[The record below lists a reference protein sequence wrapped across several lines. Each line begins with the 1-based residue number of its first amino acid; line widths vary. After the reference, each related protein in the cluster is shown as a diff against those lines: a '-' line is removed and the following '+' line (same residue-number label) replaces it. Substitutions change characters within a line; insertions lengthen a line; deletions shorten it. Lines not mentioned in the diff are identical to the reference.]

1 MRNLLLIF
9 VFCTFASSWVIY
21 RKSHKKRLICREE
34 TEWTNSTANY
44 MTNSAIRSTS
54 DEDVDDSSASSETRR
69 ARKKVRSKR
78 DIEVDPVHKEP
89 IIYLGSPSPPHDVII
104 FVTYQGLTVHY
115 SVFQTSSN
123 STVFIDDGDFDIVSD
138 QLTKEELEMVKQQI
152 MDTCNALNSV

>member
-9 VFCTFASSWVIY
+9 VLFSMVSSWVIY

-44 MTNSAIRSTS
+44 MTNSAVRSTS
-54 DEDVDDSSASSETRR
+54 DEDDDNSSSSAETRR
-69 ARKKVRSKR
+69 ARKRTRSKR

-89 IIYLGSPSPPHDVII
+89 IIYIG
-104 FVTYQGLTVHY
+104 
-115 SVFQTSSN
+115 TSSN

-152 MDTCNALNSV
+152 MDTCNALNSA

>member
-1 MRNLLLIF
+1 MRNLLL
-9 VFCTFASSWVIY
+9 VFLLCTFASSWVIY

-44 MTNSAIRSTS
+44 MTNSAVRSAS
-54 DEDVDDSSASSETRR
+54 DEDDDSSSSSSETRR

-89 IIYLGSPSPPHDVII
+89 IIYLGPTLIDAIIGRDVKKGINNT
-104 FVTYQGLTVHY
+104 FH
-115 SVFQTSSN
+115 FQTSSN

-138 QLTKEELEMVKQQI
+138 QLTKEELDLVKQQI
-152 MDTCNALNSV
+152 MDTCNALNST

>member
-1 MRNLLLIF
+1 MRNLLLFFILCSI
-9 VFCTFASSWVIY
+9 VSSWVIY

-44 MTNSAIRSTS
+44 MTNSAVRSTS
-54 DEDVDDSSASSETRR
+54 DEDDDSSSSSSETSR
-69 ARKKVRSKR
+69 ARKRTRSKR

-89 IIYLGSPSPPHDVII
+89 IIYLG
-104 FVTYQGLTVHY
+104 
-115 SVFQTSSN
+115 TSSN

-152 MDTCNALNSV
+152 MDTCNALNSS

>member
-89 IIYLGSPSPPHDVII
+89 IIYLG
-104 FVTYQGLTVHY
+104 
-115 SVFQTSSN
+115 TSSN

-138 QLTKEELEMVKQQI
+138 QLTKEELDMVKQQI

>member
-1 MRNLLLIF
+1 MRNLLLVF

-54 DEDVDDSSASSETRR
+54 DEDVDDSSASSESRR

-89 IIYLGSPSPPHDVII
+89 IIYLG
-104 FVTYQGLTVHY
+104 
-115 SVFQTSSN
+115 TSSN

>member
-89 IIYLGSPSPPHDVII
+89 IIYLG
-104 FVTYQGLTVHY
+104 
-115 SVFQTSSN
+115 TSSN

>member
-9 VFCTFASSWVIY
+9 VLFSMVSSWVIY

-54 DEDVDDSSASSETRR
+54 DEDDDNSSSSAETRR
-69 ARKKVRSKR
+69 ARKRTRSKR

-89 IIYLGSPSPPHDVII
+89 IIYIG
-104 FVTYQGLTVHY
+104 
-115 SVFQTSSN
+115 TSSN

-152 MDTCNALNSV
+152 MDTCNALNSA

>member
-89 IIYLGSPSPPHDVII
+89 IIYLG
-104 FVTYQGLTVHY
+104 
-115 SVFQTSSN
+115 TSSN

-138 QLTKEELEMVKQQI
+138 QLTKEELDMVKQQI
-152 MDTCNALNSV
+152 MDTCNALYSV